1 MKLYR
6 LQYILLAALLFAAC
20 SDKHDAEPSALT
32 DVERITIS
40 YTTDGYGRGL
50 SRADAATEEYC
61 WQDQGFNENGVTDID
76 LYLIGG
82 SETVTYYKNLS
93 VTHEDCNTLH
103 EIISF
108 STDQIGN
115 LTFETV
121 KAAAKVAIVANYP
134 ISETERIGKTL
145 AQLYPDNLPE
155 LQHDAKQTKFV
166 MYGEATV
173 DENQSRYKSIVVPLS
188 RVAAKIRVTL
198 HDASNATVS
207 HGNFYSMLCRYATTS
222 PLLPESQALQFTGV
236 DVNTTLLPSTTS
248 VALSNTLIA
257 DGTTIDDTKPQWA
270 YPADIT
276 TRGIQRTGDEGHIYY
291 TYPSD
296 WIDYSVVK
304 NQCTRLDNDGH
315 KDAEHKEGKRY
326 EVLDYDDKAPI
337 KQSREMF
344 LIVKAQYESS
354 WYYYK
359 VPVNFRFATIN
370 DHQCFDMSELTEQ
383 IFPLYRADRNTFYDI
398 IALIDRA
405 GGDRP
410 ETAVNA
416 TIGILG
422 DGGIIRYIR
431 DGVEVDFTP
440 QP

>member
-61 WQDQGFNENGVTDID
+61 WQDMNETAVETID
-76 LYLIGG
+76 LFFLDNEGKVTLYQPFDAP
-82 SETVTYYKNLS
+82 SEF
-93 VTHEDCNTLH
+93 HGRH

-108 STDQIGN
+108 ASDQTGDI
-115 LTFETV
+115 TFDIV
-121 KAAAKVAIVANYP
+121 KAASKIAMVANYHINMGNP
-134 ISETERIGKTL
+134 HGKTFAEIFKDGL
-145 AQLYPDNLPE
+145 SG
-155 LQHDAKQTKFV
+155 LQHNRPQDLFV
-166 MYGEATV
+166 MYGEVIVPA
-173 DENQSRYKSIVVPLS
+173 NLSRYANIEVPLS
-188 RVAAKIRVTL
+188 RVAAKIRVSL

-257 DGTTIDDTKPQWA
+257 DGTTIDDTKPQWT
-270 YPADIT
+270 YPSDIT

-422 DGGIIRYIR
+422 DGGIIRYIL

>member
-6 LQYILLAALLFAAC
+6 LPYILLAALMLAAC
-20 SDKHDAEPSALT
+20 SDKHDAEPSAAA

-61 WQDQGFNENGVTDID
+61 WQDMNETKV
-76 LYLIGG
+76 
-82 SETVTYYKNLS
+82 ETVDLFLLDAGGKVTYHKCPELTS
-93 VTHEDCNTLH
+93 DDHELH
-103 EIISF
+103 LIITF
-108 STDQIGN
+108 DPKQTTDP
-115 LTFETV
+115 TFEQV
-121 KAAAKVAIVANYP
+121 SAAAKVAIVANYP
-134 ISETERIGKTL
+134 ENITDAEGKTL
-145 AQLYPDNLPE
+145 AEIFTTDLSGLT
-155 LQHDAKQTKFV
+155 HDAVQTSFV
-166 MYGEATV
+166 MYGEAAV

-304 NQCTRLDNDGH
+304 NQCTRLNQTGHNND
-315 KDAEHKEGKRY
+315 EHKNGKRY
-326 EVLDYDDKAPI
+326 EVIDYDDKAPI

-398 IALIDRA
+398 IALIDRV

-416 TIGILG
+416 TIGILS

-440 QP
+440 QQ